1 MNKNKLI
8 SIGFIS
14 LALLLGIS
22 INFFGNSTFVIG
34 IFCSA
39 MYVYYSFLIAPN
51 QRRFLNIKKA
61 LKSSYF
67 SNEELS
73 KITNV
78 DPEKINLL
86 RVDNDF
92 TEEKLESLALAL
104 DVKEDRSAQINAKR
118 IMLIVIGLI
127 LTVVLVYFLFG
138 EA

>member
-14 LALLLGIS
+14 LAILLGIA
-22 INFFGNSTFVIG
+22 INFLGNSTFVIG
-34 IFCSA
+34 IFCLV
-39 MYVYYSFLIAPN
+39 MYVYHSFLIAPN

-86 RVDNDF
+86 RVENDF
-92 TEEKLESLALAL
+92 TEEELESLAIAL
-104 DVKEDRSAQINAKR
+104 DVKEDRTAQINAKR
-118 IMLIVIGLI
+118 IILIVIGVI

>member
-1 MNKNKLI
+1 MNKNKVI
-8 SIGFIS
+8 SIGFVT
-14 LALLLGIS
+14 LAALLGIS
-22 INFFGNSTFVIG
+22 LSFFGNSTFVLG
-34 IFCSA
+34 IFCLA

-51 QRRFLNIKKA
+51 QKRFLNIKEA
-61 LKSSYF
+61 LKSTDL

-73 KITNV
+73 SITQV

-92 TEEKLESLALAL
+92 TEEELKSLAVAL
-104 DVKEDRSAQINAKR
+104 DVKEDRSSQMNAKR
-118 IMLIVIGLI
+118 IIFIVLGVI